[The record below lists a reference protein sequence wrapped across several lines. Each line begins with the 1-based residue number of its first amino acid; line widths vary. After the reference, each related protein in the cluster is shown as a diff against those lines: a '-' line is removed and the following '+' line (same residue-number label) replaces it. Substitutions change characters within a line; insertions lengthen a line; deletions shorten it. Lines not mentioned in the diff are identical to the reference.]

1 MRPLTRV
8 RSGDVVSGVP
18 HEGGLLGN
26 APKRRAMQLLI
37 RVRGGLVVEYLDGDG
52 LVWATPD
59 CPGMRAR
66 PQRRRALSRVVR
78 RDSAARCAPRCC
90 FCLEGAV
97 PQRRGSGTST
107 RAVLLSARS
116 GSTKSATPWLPTHAE
131 KQVRRGDALA
141 GRVAVDKPTTS
152 EGKEEGRSGLGGRS
166 ARSSQGVDGPR

>member
-37 RVRGGLVVEYLDGDG
+37 RVRGGLVVGYLDGDG
-52 LVWATPD
+52 LVWAA
-59 CPGMRAR
+59 PGLPRDASATAAT
-66 PQRRRALSRVVR
+66 ALSRVVR

-152 EGKEEGRSGLGGRS
+152 EGKEEGRYGLGGRS